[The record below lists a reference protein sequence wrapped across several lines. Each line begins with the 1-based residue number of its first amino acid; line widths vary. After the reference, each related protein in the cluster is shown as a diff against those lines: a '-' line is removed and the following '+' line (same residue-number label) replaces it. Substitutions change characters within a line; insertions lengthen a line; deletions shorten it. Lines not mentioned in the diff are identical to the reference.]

1 MHNLPNW
8 LVSQPAYFLLAILM
22 ASGQTNGQDT
32 DLPGLTTTAADS
44 TSTGTSTGTGL
55 PRISDSTS
63 IPIPTATVPPT
74 SNAPYMKQSNVPEG
88 TVFIGVGAALGF
100 IAFSLLAWRAM
111 VAWSINRSVR
121 RAAYELAQSENKAL
135 LRNKRK
141 SRRHSTHRKSR
152 RETKGTSMNMEKLA
166 KPDNRQSH
174 YSSTM
179 HSASQSNLFFSPTA
193 GAGNHQS
200 MNRASAYLPSGYYAA
215 GNASLGPSQ
224 SQINLGRSPPGSPSL
239 PPSRG
244 HERTRSSNHVVGA
257 STSTLN
263 LNVPPQGRAPS
274 AYLEDLFDSHSP
286 APPQDRNQSQ

>member
-1 MHNLPNW
+1 MHILLNR
-8 LVSQPAYFLLAILM
+8 LVSQPAFFLLAILM
-22 ASGQTNGQDT
+22 IMDQANGQDNT
-32 DLPGLTTTAADS
+32 GLPALTTSAADS
-44 TSTGTSTGTGL
+44 TDTGL
-55 PRISDSTS
+55 PRITDSATTTS

-121 RAAYELAQSENKAL
+121 RAAYELAQSENQAL

-141 SRRHSTHRKSR
+141 SRRHSSSHRKSR
-152 RETKGTSMNMEKLA
+152 RETRGTSMNMEKLT
-166 KPDNRQSH
+166 KPDRQSH

-179 HSASQSNLFFSPTA
+179 NPASQSNLFFSPTA
-193 GAGNHQS
+193 GVGNHQS
-200 MNRASAYLPSGYYAA
+200 MNRSSTYLPSGYYAA
-215 GNASLGPSQ
+215 GNSSLGPSQ
-224 SQINLGRSPPGSPSL
+224 SQVNLGRSPPGSPSL

-244 HERTRSSNHVVGA
+244 GHERTRSANHVGA

-274 AYLEDLFDSHSP
+274 AYLEDLFDSHSL
-286 APPQDRNQSQ
+286 APPNDRDHSR

>member
-1 MHNLPNW
+1 MHILRNW

-22 ASGQTNGQDT
+22 VSSQANGQDT
-32 DLPGLTTTAADS
+32 GLPGLTTTSAES
-44 TSTGTSTGTGL
+44 TSTGTGL
-55 PRISDSTS
+55 PRISDATTS

-152 RETKGTSMNMEKLA
+152 RETRGTSMNMEKLA

-193 GAGNHQS
+193 GAGSHQS

-215 GNASLGPSQ
+215 GNTTLGPSQ

-244 HERTRSSNHVVGA
+244 HERTRSSNHVGA

-286 APPQDRNQSQ
+286 APPHDRNQSQ

>member
-1 MHNLPNW
+1 M
-8 LVSQPAYFLLAILM
+8 V
-22 ASGQTNGQDT
+22 SGQANGQDT
-32 DLPGLTTTAADS
+32 TTTGLPGLTTSATDS
-44 TSTGTSTGTGL
+44 TATGTSTDSGL
-55 PRISDSTS
+55 PRISNSNS

-152 RETKGTSMNMEKLA
+152 RETKGTSMNMEKLS

-193 GAGNHQS
+193 GAGSHQS
-200 MNRASAYLPSGYYAA
+200 MNNRASAYLPSGYYAA
-215 GNASLGPSQ
+215 GNTSLGPSQ
-224 SQINLGRSPPGSPSL
+224 SQVNLGRSPPGSPSL

-244 HERTRSSNHVVGA
+244 HERARSSNHVVGA

-286 APPQDRNQSQ
+286 APPHDRNQSQ

>member
-1 MHNLPNW
+1 MHILRNW
-8 LVSQPAYFLLAILM
+8 LVFQPAYFLFAILM
-22 ASGQTNGQDT
+22 VSSQANGQDT
-32 DLPGLTTTAADS
+32 DLPGLTTS
-44 TSTGTSTGTGL
+44 TTSAESTSTGTGL
-55 PRISDSTS
+55 PRITDSTTS

-141 SRRHSTHRKSR
+141 SRRHSTRRKSR
-152 RETKGTSMNMEKLA
+152 RETRGTSMNMEKLA

-174 YSSTM
+174 YSTTM

-193 GAGNHQS
+193 GAGSHQS

-215 GNASLGPSQ
+215 GNTTLGPSQ

-244 HERTRSSNHVVGA
+244 HERTRSSNHVGA

-286 APPQDRNQSQ
+286 APPHDHNQSQ